1 MCWNARCASTSGIG
15 KSVEYQSKLRALDE
29 QKTYKIISGLVD
41 YSLIPSEENERETN
55 CNKTSATLL
64 QMAETIS
71 AEKQKRKPDEITG
84 ASRFAMGASQRM
96 YLWDPLQRKKPRQ
109 LKING
114 KAGFVIGGVI
124 GFFIGGGPL
133 GFIVGAILGAAFE
146 LAVNSLYLKC
156 IKIKKNIKLSNSKKK

>member
-1 MCWNARCASTSGIG
+1 MHRNSIPEHIHTLGLRDVFDQQKLYQFYLDEKAGIG

-124 GFFIGGGPL
+124 GFFIGGGATWIYSWSHTWRS
-133 GFIVGAILGAAFE
+133 F
-146 LAVNSLYLKC
+146 
-156 IKIKKNIKLSNSKKK
+156 